1 MRRPSTLDRSKDLPQ
16 AAAGVTNR
24 APAPCMPSHSPRP
37 IFSAPH
43 DSIAAACS
51 PPLPPYSPYQAI
63 LGRRGL
69 VAYLHRDVEWVG
81 IFPLMAQPTVEFT
94 SDASGNWGCG
104 AWSGTTWFQFQWPQ
118 VQPTDILHFWSWW
131 LCYLLVQYGPGAGM
145 DKVSCAGVITKLS
158 TSDFIP
164 ILP

>member
-24 APAPCMPSHSPRP
+24 APAPCMPSHSPRL

-51 PPLPPYSPYQAI
+51 PPLPPYAPYQAI

-104 AWSGTTWFQFQWPQ
+104 AWSGTAWFQFQWPQ
-118 VQPTDILHFWSWW
+118 GAAHRHIAFLELVAVLLACTVWARHWHGQSVLCRCNNQAAVQ
-131 LCYLLVQYGPGAGM
+131 
-145 DKVSCAGVITKLS
+145 VIS
-158 TSDFIP
+158 S
-164 ILP
+164 